1 MSVLLLLTHGLLA
14 VALMGALT
22 HQVVAL
28 VRARQPGQVAS
39 RTFLGRY
46 SRAGRVDFA
55 AAVALLF
62 LLCFILGAVI
72 YPAYRIDVRIP
83 FEEMGLIPF
92 VGLFE
97 VKEHWGGL
105 GVGMLPLY
113 VHLWKAE
120 QLAEYHRARISVTV
134 ALSIIVWSDF
144 LIGHILNNT
153 RGL

>member
-1 MSVLLLLTHGLLA
+1 MTVILLLTHGLLA

-28 VRARQPGQVAS
+28 FQGRQPGQAAS
-39 RTFLGRY
+39 RSFLGRY
-46 SRAGRVDFA
+46 SRAGRLNFA
-55 AAVALLF
+55 GAVALLF
-62 LLCFILGAVI
+62 VLVFVLGAVI

-97 VKEHWGGL
+97 VKEHWGGV

-113 VHLWKAE
+113 LHLWKAE
-120 QLAEYHRARISVTV
+120 QLAEHHRARVGVTV
-134 ALSIIVWSDF
+134 ALSVIVWSDF
-144 LIGHILNNT
+144 LIGHVLNNT